1 MSVTAIPRGTLRPYR
16 NTVWMMSMSGFLL
29 FAILLSVGKGAVS
42 ISPGAF
48 FAILGDLIGL
58 ELPWGFTARE
68 QSVLIGIRLPRV
80 CLGILVGA
88 GLAICGA
95 TLQGLFRNPLA
106 DPGLIGV
113 SSGAALA
120 AVAVIVL
127 GGGAAA
133 SLPFLPQTWLL
144 PLAAFCGG
152 LGCTLLVYRVADCD
166 GRTDVSTMLLCGV
179 AVNAIAA
186 AGMGFLVF
194 ISDDQQLRD
203 LSFWQLG
210 SLGSITWEKL
220 LPVAPLVGLAVF
232 LLPGFARF
240 LNAMLLGE
248 AEAHHLGYDVER
260 EKRFAVLLVALGTG
274 AAVSVS
280 GIIGFVGL
288 VVPHLIRL
296 LIGPNHVILLPA
308 SALLGASLVLI
319 ADLVSRHI
327 VLPAELP
334 IGIVTACV
342 GGPFFLWLLSR
353 RRVDGGW

>member
-1 MSVTAIPRGTLRPYR
+1 
-16 NTVWMMSMSGFLL
+16 
-29 FAILLSVGKGAVS
+29 
-42 ISPGAF
+42 
-48 FAILGDLIGL
+48 
-58 ELPWGFTARE
+58 
-68 QSVLIGIRLPRV
+68 
-80 CLGILVGA
+80 
-88 GLAICGA
+88 
-95 TLQGLFRNPLA
+95 
-106 DPGLIGV
+106 
-113 SSGAALA
+113 
-120 AVAVIVL
+120 
-127 GGGAAA
+127 
-133 SLPFLPQTWLL
+133 
-144 PLAAFCGG
+144 
-152 LGCTLLVYRVADCD
+152 
-166 GRTDVSTMLLCGV
+166 
-179 AVNAIAA
+179 
-186 AGMGFLVF
+186 
-194 ISDDQQLRD
+194 
-203 LSFWQLG
+203 
-210 SLGSITWEKL
+210 
-220 LPVAPLVGLAVF
+220 
-232 LLPGFARF
+232 
-240 LNAMLLGE
+240 MLLGE